1 MNSALQ
7 GQAGVD
13 RPQPFRMMGGSFTL
27 MVLRLNDPTDPAFFP
42 MLLDKIA
49 QAPNFFR
56 HAPVVLD
63 VEALAE
69 SGQPFNFAEFGRR
82 LRQHQL
88 VPVGIQNGN
97 EALNQ
102 KAVAAGFS
110 VLTAGRQVAD
120 RTPVEAPAQATVRAA
135 AQAVESTPVD
145 AGSPATE
152 NGQSLVVT
160 EPVRS
165 GRQIYAHQGDLVVMA
180 PVSRGAELLADG
192 HIHVYGPLR
201 GRALAGVNGDPA
213 ARIFCQSLDAELI
226 SIAGYWRVR
235 EDMGEGLIGKPAQV
249 RLEGERIVIE
259 PLSS

>member
-69 SGQPFNFAEFGRR
+69 SGEPFNFAEFGRR

-88 VPVGIQNGN
+88 VPVGIQNGS

-102 KAVAAGFS
+102 KAIAAGFS
-110 VLTAGRQVAD
+110 VLSAGRQMAD
-120 RTPVEAPAQATVRAA
+120 RTPAETPARTA
-135 AQAVESTPVD
+135 ESTPAEAEPPVT
-145 AGSPATE
+145 G

-165 GRQIYAHQGDLVVMA
+165 GRQLYAHQGDLVVMA

-235 EDMGEGLIGKPAQV
+235 EDMGEDLIGKPAQI

-259 PLSS
+259 PLST

>member
-110 VLTAGRQVAD
+110 VLSAGRQMAD
-120 RTPVEAPAQATVRAA
+120 RTPAEAPARSAA
-135 AQAVESTPVD
+135 PAESTPIEAEPPG
-145 AGSPATE
+145 AG

-235 EDMGEGLIGKPAQV
+235 EDMGEDLIGKPAQV

-259 PLSS
+259 PLST